1 MKILY
6 KIAILCDLNSLSGL
20 GHLNR
25 MKNLS
30 KELEKKGSVCHYLFN
45 KSDKKYIKQNTK
57 NIKITYFS
65 KNNKI
70 KSIENILLKKNFSIL
85 ILDSYK
91 DNFILEK
98 TLVKKGIFV
107 VSLDD
112 HLKKHFSNIVVTN
125 RSGEININNKTSNQ
139 IWLTGSKHVL
149 VTKKYKKKKL
159 ENKFKKLRLL
169 LHAGGSSSY
178 RDIKEIASTTLEVA
192 NEYDLDLS
200 ILCTSKDSKNY
211 INSLINKLYNLKK
224 FKILPFI
231 KNLSAKIGDYNII
244 VGPSGTTTF
253 ETILSGSIP
262 FSAPLKND
270 GRDSFSSWSSIGH
283 ILHLSNKEKKN
294 KTILR
299 DMWSLI
305 IKKHNKLLKILKEN
319 SKQLDGLGPKR
330 LANKIVYYY
339 KKNKKKIIDKNIKK
353 NNEIIVSEKC
363 QISDIRHFLDARN
376 QKLVREM
383 STSRNVITLPEHI
396 NWWLKD
402 DIKKYKLILNGQNVA
417 YHWCKINR
425 DSNGKYVTTAWF
437 LCKNQTKKL
446 QLAYEVLNA
455 QFKLV
460 RKNYK
465 NSTWIISMKKN
476 NKFVHRLN
484 KQFGFNPASEESIL
498 RLINKP
504 SEKNNNLHVMEMKI

>member
-20 GHLNR
+20 GHFNR

-30 KELEKKGSVCHYLFN
+30 EELEKKGYVCHYLFN
-45 KSDKKYIKQNTK
+45 QSDKKFIKQYTK

-65 KNNKI
+65 KNNKT
-70 KSIENILLKKNFSIL
+70 KSVENILLKKNFSIL

-91 DNFILEK
+91 NNLILEK

-125 RSGEININNKTSNQ
+125 RCGEINNNDKTPNQ
-139 IWLTGSKHVL
+139 IWLTGSKYIL
-149 VTKKYKKKKL
+149 VKKKYKKKKFN
-159 ENKFKKLRLL
+159 NKFRKLKLL

-178 RDIKEIASTTLEVA
+178 RDIKEIASSTLEIA
-192 NEYDLDLS
+192 NEYNLDLS

-211 INSLINKLYNLKK
+211 INSLTKKLYNLKK

-231 KNLSAKIGDYNII
+231 KNLPTKIGDYNII

-262 FSAPLKND
+262 FSVPIKND
-270 GRDSFSSWSSIGH
+270 GRDSISSWNSIGH

-299 DMWSLI
+299 NMWSII
-305 IKKHNKLLKILKEN
+305 IKNHNKLLKILKKN

-330 LANKIVYYY
+330 LANKIIYYY
-339 KKNKKKIIDKNIKK
+339 KKNQKKIIDKNIKK
-353 NNEIIVSEKC
+353 NNEIIVSKKC
-363 QISDIRHFLDARN
+363 QISDIRHFLDSRN

-383 STSRNVITLPEHI
+383 STSRHVITLPEHI

-402 DIKKYKLILNGQNVA
+402 DIKKYKLIINGHNVA

-446 QLAYEVLNA
+446 QVAYEVLKA
-455 QFKLV
+455 QIKLV
-460 RKNYK
+460 KQTYK
-465 NSTWIISMKKN
+465 NSTWIILMKKN

-484 KQFGFNPASEESIL
+484 KQFGFNPASEESIF

-504 SEKNNNLHVMEMKI
+504 SEKNTNLHVMEMKI